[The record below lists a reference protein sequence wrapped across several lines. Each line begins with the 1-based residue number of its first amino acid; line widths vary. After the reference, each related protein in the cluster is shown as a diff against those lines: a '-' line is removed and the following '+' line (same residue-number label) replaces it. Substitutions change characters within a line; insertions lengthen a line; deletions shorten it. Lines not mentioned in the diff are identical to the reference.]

1 MKYTNN
7 FEKKNIDLIAINRMH
22 ELINDI
28 DTLEKLII

>member
-1 MKYTNN
+1 MKYILIIVR
-7 FEKKNIDLIAINRMH
+7 NIDLIAINRMH